1 MMPRTIRLILIATL
15 LLILTSC
22 WEQRKTDAELG
33 LTEHQAEG
41 RRVFDDHC
49 ARCHEPYSTR
59 GLQGPSL
66 HRLFKKQYMPSG
78 APANEERVTSTILS
92 GRAKMPQFSQ
102 SLSPAQLAALL
113 DYLKTL

>member
-1 MMPRTIRLILIATL
+1 
-15 LLILTSC
+15 
-22 WEQRKTDAELG
+22 
-33 LTEHQAEG
+33 
-41 RRVFDDHC
+41 
-49 ARCHEPYSTR
+49 
-59 GLQGPSL
+59 
-66 HRLFKKQYMPSG
+66 MPSG